1 MNDIRMIVCF
11 LVLTTIYEIE
21 QRRGLATTLKECTSR
36 LADTLRR

>member
-21 QRRGLATTLKECTSR
+21 RRRGLATTLRDCTLSLANARSR
-36 LADTLRR
+36 